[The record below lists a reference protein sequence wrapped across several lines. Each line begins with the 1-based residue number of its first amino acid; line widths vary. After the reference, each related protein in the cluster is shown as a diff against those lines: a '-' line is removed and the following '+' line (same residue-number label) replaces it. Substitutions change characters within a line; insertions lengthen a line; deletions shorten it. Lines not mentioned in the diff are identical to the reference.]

1 MIYYRLILLFLT
13 FYCQKNYS
21 QASNCEQ
28 MHVGKF
34 ELKSKVSG
42 TTTIIRT
49 ATTQT
54 EINKLM
60 DVKSI
65 YDIVWI
71 DKCTYE
77 LRNRRLLKGDTK
89 YNGEPNDVFK
99 IHILKVEGIKAWLKT
114 TANFTDFVTE
124 SVVYKIE

>member
-1 MIYYRLILLFLT
+1 
-13 FYCQKNYS
+13 
-21 QASNCEQ
+21 
-28 MHVGKF
+28 
-34 ELKSKVSG
+34 
-42 TTTIIRT
+42 
-49 ATTQT
+49 
-54 EINKLM
+54 M

-99 IHILKVEGIKAWLKT
+99 IQILKVEGIKAWLKT

-124 SVVYKIE
+124 SVVYKIEQEI